1 MAIEKV
7 SMEVG
12 GKALSIET
20 GRVAKQADGSVW
32 VQYGNTVV
40 LVAAVA
46 ADKVKEGQDFFPLT
60 VDYREKTYSAGKIP
74 GGFFKRE
81 GKQKDSEILTC
92 RLIDRPL
99 RPLFPEGFLNE
110 VVISAMV
117 LSSDKEN
124 DSDIPAMIGA
134 SAALSIS
141 DIPFS
146 KPIGAVR
153 IGRVAGAFV
162 VNPTFKQVEEGDLD
176 IVVAASRDAI
186 MMVEGVAGQVSEE
199 DMLSALS
206 LAHDECKKIVALQE
220 ELVKKA
226 GKPKTAFALKVLD
239 EALVKETRALAFDKM
254 KKATANSDKL
264 ARQEEVAKIKEETV
278 AALLPKFEGKE
289 KDIKAALEGCE
300 VDIVR
305 GMIAEGKRADGRA
318 LDEIRPISI
327 ETSVLPCVHG
337 SAIFTRGQTQALV
350 VSTLGTSDDEQ
361 LAEELEGETW
371 RKYYL
376 HYNFPSFSVGETK
389 PNRGPGRR
397 EIGHGNLAERA
408 IKAVLPPYEKFPYT
422 IRIVSEILE
431 SNGSSSMA
439 SVCGGAL
446 SLMDAGVPISA
457 PVAGIA
463 MGLIKEG
470 DKFVVLTDIQGL
482 EDHFGDMDFKVA
494 GTLAGI
500 TAIQMDIKI
509 EGVTAEIMTK
519 ALSQAKAGR
528 TFILGKMTQALAAP
542 RPELNPYAPR
552 IESIK
557 IDPNKIGSLIG
568 TGGKNIKK
576 IQELTKAKV
585 DVEEDGTV
593 RIASADKEALVL
605 AVKMVKDSVASAE
618 INKTYLGTVVKII
631 ETGAFVNILPN
642 LDGFVHISQLAKTR
656 VAKVDDVVRE
666 GDTIMV
672 KCTEIDSKTGK
683 VRLSRK
689 EALIEREA
697 AAGAAQA

>member
-12 GKALSIET
+12 GKELSIET

-134 SAALSIS
+134 SAALVIS

-186 MMVEGVAGQVSEE
+186 MMVEGVAGQISEE

-206 LAHDECKKIVALQE
+206 LAHEECKKIVSLQE
-220 ELVKKA
+220 ELAKKA
-226 GKPKTAFALKVLD
+226 GKAKTAFALKVLD

-264 ARQEEVAKIKEETV
+264 ARQEEVAKIKEEAV

-289 KDIKAALEGCE
+289 KDIKAALEGC
-300 VDIVR
+300 
-305 GMIAEGKRADGRA
+305 
-318 LDEIRPISI
+318 
-327 ETSVLPCVHG
+327 
-337 SAIFTRGQTQALV
+337 
-350 VSTLGTSDDEQ
+350 
-361 LAEELEGETW
+361 
-371 RKYYL
+371 
-376 HYNFPSFSVGETK
+376 
-389 PNRGPGRR
+389 
-397 EIGHGNLAERA
+397 
-408 IKAVLPPYEKFPYT
+408 
-422 IRIVSEILE
+422 
-431 SNGSSSMA
+431 
-439 SVCGGAL
+439 
-446 SLMDAGVPISA
+446 
-457 PVAGIA
+457 
-463 MGLIKEG
+463 
-470 DKFVVLTDIQGL
+470 
-482 EDHFGDMDFKVA
+482 
-494 GTLAGI
+494 
-500 TAIQMDIKI
+500 
-509 EGVTAEIMTK
+509 
-519 ALSQAKAGR
+519 
-528 TFILGKMTQALAAP
+528 
-542 RPELNPYAPR
+542 
-552 IESIK
+552 
-557 IDPNKIGSLIG
+557 
-568 TGGKNIKK
+568 
-576 IQELTKAKV
+576 
-585 DVEEDGTV
+585 
-593 RIASADKEALVL
+593 
-605 AVKMVKDSVASAE
+605 
-618 INKTYLGTVVKII
+618 
-631 ETGAFVNILPN
+631 
-642 LDGFVHISQLAKTR
+642 
-656 VAKVDDVVRE
+656 
-666 GDTIMV
+666 
-672 KCTEIDSKTGK
+672 
-683 VRLSRK
+683 
-689 EALIEREA
+689 
-697 AAGAAQA
+697 

>member
-7 SMEVG
+7 TLEVG
-12 GKALSIET
+12 GKTLSIET

-46 ADKVKEGQDFFPLT
+46 AANVREGQDFFPLT
-60 VDYREKTYSAGKIP
+60 VDYREKTYAAGKIP

-110 VVISAMV
+110 VAVSAMV

-134 SAALSIS
+134 SAALAIS
-141 DIPFS
+141 DIPFQ

-153 IGRVAGAFV
+153 IGRVAGQWV
-162 VNPTFKQVEEGDLD
+162 INPTFKQIAEGDVD
-176 IVVAASRDAI
+176 IVVAASKDAI
-186 MMVEGVAGQVSEE
+186 MMVEGEANQISEE
-199 DMLSALS
+199 EMLTALAM
-206 LAHDECKKIVALQE
+206 AHEECKKLVALQE
-220 ELVKKA
+220 ELVKRC
-226 GKPKTAFALKVLD
+226 GKPKSVFTLHTIDADLNKAVRAFAAD
-239 EALVKETRALAFDKM
+239 RM
-254 KKATANSDKL
+254 KKVNANADKL
-264 ARQEEVAKIKEETV
+264 ARQADLNKIAEETQ
-278 AALLPKFEGKE
+278 AEIAPKFEGKE
-289 KDIKAALEGCE
+289 KQIKAVLENIE
-300 VDIVR
+300 VEMVR
-305 GMIAEGKRADGRA
+305 GMIAIDGKRPDGRA
-318 LDEIRPISI
+318 MDEIRPISI
-327 ETSVLPCVHG
+327 ETSVLPCTHG

-350 VSTLGTSDDEQ
+350 VSTLGTSDDQQ
-361 LAEELEGETW
+361 LAEELEGENW
-371 RKYYL
+371 RKYFL

-408 IKAVLPPYEKFPYT
+408 IRPVLPAYDVFPYT

-446 SLMDAGVPISA
+446 SLMDAGVPITA
-457 PVAGIA
+457 PVAGVA

-494 GTLAGI
+494 GSAKGI

-509 EGVTAEIMTK
+509 EGVTTEIMTK
-519 ALSQAKAGR
+519 ALAQALKGRMFILDKMSQA
-528 TFILGKMTQALAAP
+528 LDAP
-542 RPELNPYAPR
+542 RAEMSPYAPR
-552 IESIK
+552 IVTLK
-557 IDPNKIGSLIG
+557 INKEKIGALIG
-568 TGGKNIKK
+568 QGGKNIRG
-576 IQELTKAKV
+576 IEEDTKAKV
-585 DVEEDGTV
+585 EVEDDGTV
-593 RIASADKEALVL
+593 RVSSPDGAALEAAL
-605 AVKMVKDSVASAE
+605 KRVKDSVASAE
-618 INKTYLGTVVKII
+618 VNKTYLGTVVKII
-631 ETGAFVNILPN
+631 ESGAFVNILPN
-642 LDGFVHISQLAKTR
+642 LDGFVHISQLAKTKT
-656 VAKVDDVVRE
+656 VKVEDVVRE
-666 GDTIMV
+666 GDQIVV
-672 KCTEIDSKTGK
+672 KCTEIDPKSGK

-689 EALIEREA
+689 EALVEREQ
-697 AAGAAQA
+697 AAGA